1 MLKAIITTLSVI
13 LLFLG
18 SVSGIVSLIYFAVEL
33 LNGVGFLA
41 AAWSGLKV
49 FGLGVASFVF
59 GFMFLVTGKS
69 MK

>member
-13 LLFLG
+13 LIFLG
-18 SVSGIVSLIYFAVEL
+18 SVSGIVSLIYFGAEL
-33 LNGVGFLA
+33 INGAGFLA

-49 FGLGVASFVF
+49 FGLGIASIVL
-59 GFMFLVTGKS
+59 GFMCLVTGKS